1 MYFTQNSGNIV
12 NEKYINLIS
21 SKMQLITIYFL
32 MNALEI
38 DFHECIHC
46 SVQCHTYIGALHLC

>member
-38 DFHECIHC
+38 DFYEIIHC
-46 SVQCHTYIGALHLC
+46 AVQCNVTHI